1 MSRSS
6 PAPHAGAAA
15 VPRASARLPAAATL
29 AVASATCSLIV
40 LDTNVVAVSLP
51 SIARG
56 FHASFADIE
65 WVVSAYMTA
74 FAACLL
80 PAGGLADRFGRR
92 RMLFAGL
99 ALFCLAS
106 FGCGVAPSA
115 GWLIAA
121 RAVKGGGAALLLT
134 AALAVIAN
142 RFPEG
147 RERARAWAIW
157 GMCMGIATA
166 IAPLVGGAITQ
177 WIGWRWVFL
186 LNLPVCVL
194 LAAGARV
201 AIDESRDPHAKRVD
215 AAGSLLFGAALACAI
230 AALIGAPAHGWLSA
244 ATLGRLALA
253 AALLAAFVG
262 AERWQARPMI
272 DLALFRQPRFVGA
285 VLAMFGYASCAQV
298 MMTFLPL
305 YLQNAFGMSAIDAG
319 LGMLPFAFAMI
330 VGPSLGAAL
339 AARVSSGG
347 VLAGGLALIGAGN
360 LVTAALTAS
369 GDYRLVALGMFV
381 TGCGAGIMNGD
392 TQKAIMACVPA
403 DRTGMASGIS
413 TTTRFTAIVTAVG
426 VLGAV
431 LAASTHARLDA
442 LLGAAPGLRAFADAP
457 FMSSLLAG
465 DLAQALGRV
474 PPSAVGVL
482 AEAAPIAFASGF
494 AAALTASGVLALGVA
509 VVAYKLLAQ
518 PMRDGV

>member
-1 MSRSS
+1 MSQSS
-6 PAPHAGAAA
+6 PAS
-15 VPRASARLPAAATL
+15 RASAAAAPRTGGRLPAAATL
-29 AVASATCSLIV
+29 AVASATCALIV

-56 FHASFADIE
+56 LHASFADIE

-99 ALFCLAS
+99 ALFFVAS
-106 FGCGVAPSA
+106 LGCGIAPSA

-142 RFPEG
+142 RFPDG

-186 LNLPVCVL
+186 LNLPVCLL

-201 AIDESRDPHAKRVD
+201 AIDESNDPQAKRVD

-230 AALIGAPAHGWLSA
+230 AALIGAPSHGWLSA

-285 VLAMFGYASCAQV
+285 VLAMFGYAACAQV

-330 VGPSLGAAL
+330 AGPSLGAAL

-360 LVTAALTAS
+360 LATAALTAS

-392 TQKAIMACVPA
+392 TQKAIMACVPP

-413 TTTRFTAIVTAVG
+413 TTTRFSAIVTAVG

-431 LAASTHARLDA
+431 LAASTHARLDG
-442 LLGAAPGLRAFADAP
+442 LLSATPGLRAFADAS

-474 PPSAVGVL
+474 PPSAAGAL
-482 AEAAPIAFASGF
+482 AQAAPVAFASGF
-494 AAALTASGVLALGVA
+494 ADALTVSGVLALGSA

-518 PMRDGV
+518 PMRGRA

>member
-1 MSRSS
+1 MSDLS
-6 PAPHAGAAA
+6 PAPHTGASAAA
-15 VPRASARLPAAATL
+15 RVGTRLPAAATL

-51 SIARG
+51 SIARS

-80 PAGGLADRFGRR
+80 PAGGLADRFGRK
-92 RMLFAGL
+92 RMLGAGL
-99 ALFCLAS
+99 VLFALAS
-106 FGCGVAPSA
+106 LGCGIAPSA

-121 RAVKGGGAALLLT
+121 RAVKGAGAALLLT

-142 RFPEG
+142 RFPGG

-166 IAPLVGGAITQ
+166 VAPLVGGAITQ

-186 LNLPVCVL
+186 LNLPVCAL
-194 LAAGARV
+194 LAVGARV

-230 AALIGAPAHGWLSA
+230 AALIGAPSHGWLAA

-253 AALLAAFVG
+253 AALLAAFIG

-285 VLAMFGYASCAQV
+285 VLAMFGYAACAQV

-319 LGMLPFAFAMI
+319 LGMLPFAAAMI
-330 VGPSLGAAL
+330 AGPSLGAML
-339 AARVSSGG
+339 AACVSSGG

-360 LVTAALTAS
+360 LATAALTVS

-392 TQKAIMACVPA
+392 TQKAIMACVPPN
-403 DRTGMASGIS
+403 RTGMASGIS
-413 TTTRFTAIVTAVG
+413 TTTRFSAIVTAVG
-426 VLGAV
+426 LLGAV
-431 LAASTHARLDA
+431 LAASTHVQLDRL
-442 LLGAAPGLRAFADAP
+442 LSVAPGLRAFADAS

-465 DLAQALGRV
+465 DLAQALARV
-474 PPSAVGVL
+474 PPSAARTL
-482 AEAAPIAFASGF
+482 AQAAPAAFASGF
-494 AAALTASGVLALGVA
+494 AAALTVSGVLALAAA
-509 VVAYKLLAQ
+509 VVSYKLLAQ
-518 PMRDGV
+518 PIRDA

>member
-1 MSRSS
+1 MSLSS
-6 PAPHAGAAA
+6 PAPATTRAGA
-15 VPRASARLPAAATL
+15 RMPAAATL

-51 SIARG
+51 SIARS

-80 PAGGLADRFGRR
+80 PAGGLADRFGRK
-92 RMLFAGL
+92 RMLGIGL
-99 ALFCLAS
+99 ALFAIAS
-106 FGCGVAPSA
+106 LGCGIAPSA

-121 RAVKGGGAALLLT
+121 RATKGAGAALLLT

-142 RFPEG
+142 RFPDG
-147 RERARAWAIW
+147 RERARAWAVW

-166 IAPLVGGAITQ
+166 VAPLVGGAVTQ

-186 LNLPVCVL
+186 LNLPVCML

-201 AIDESRDPHAKRVD
+201 AIDESRDPQAKRVD
-215 AAGSLLFGAALACAI
+215 FAGSLLFGAALASAI
-230 AALIGAPAHGWLSA
+230 AALIGAPSHGWLSA

-253 AALLAAFVG
+253 AALFAAFVG

-285 VLAMFGYASCAQV
+285 VLAMFGYAACAQV

-330 VGPSLGAAL
+330 AGPSLGAAL
-339 AARVSSGG
+339 GARVSSGG

-360 LVTAALTAS
+360 LATAALTAS
-369 GDYRLVALGMFV
+369 GEYRWVALGMFV

-392 TQKAIMACVPA
+392 TQKAIMACVPPN
-403 DRTGMASGIS
+403 RTGMASGIS
-413 TTTRFTAIVTAVG
+413 TTTRFSAIVTAVG

-431 LAASTHARLDA
+431 LAARTHAQLDRLLEAGSALRGSVDA
-442 LLGAAPGLRAFADAP
+442 R

-465 DLAQALGRV
+465 DLAQALARV
-474 PPSAVGVL
+474 PASAAGAL
-482 AEAAPIAFASGF
+482 AQAAPTAFARGF
-494 AAALTASGVLALGVA
+494 ADTLVVSGVLALGVA
-509 VVAYKLLAQ
+509 GVVYQLLARST
-518 PMRDGV
+518 RDV

>member
-1 MSRSS
+1 MSQSS
-6 PAPHAGAAA
+6 PAPAARRAA
-15 VPRASARLPAAATL
+15 VRLPAAATL

-51 SIARG
+51 SIARS
-56 FHASFADIE
+56 FHASFADVE

-80 PAGGLADRFGRR
+80 PAGGLADRFGRK
-92 RMLFAGL
+92 RMLAAGL
-99 ALFCLAS
+99 AIFFVAS
-106 FGCGVAPSA
+106 LGCGLAPSA

-147 RERARAWAIW
+147 RERTRAWAVW
-157 GMCMGIATA
+157 GMCMGVAT
-166 IAPLVGGAITQ
+166 AITQ

-186 LNLPVCVL
+186 LNLPACAL

-215 AAGSLLFGAALACAI
+215 IVGSLLFGAALACGI
-230 AALIGAPAHGWLSA
+230 AALIDAPSHGWLSPG
-244 ATLGRLALA
+244 TLGRFALG
-253 AALLAAFVG
+253 AALFAGFVA

-272 DLALFRQPRFVGA
+272 DLALFRAPRFVGA
-285 VLAMFGYASCAQV
+285 VLAMFGYAACAQV

-330 VGPSLGAAL
+330 VGPSFGAAL

-360 LVTAALTAS
+360 LLTAALTAS

-392 TQKAIMACVPA
+392 TQKAIMACVPPH
-403 DRTGMASGIS
+403 RTGMASGIS
-413 TTTRFTAIVTAVG
+413 TTTRFSAIVTAVG

-431 LAASTHARLDA
+431 LAARAHAQLDRLV
-442 LLGAAPGLRAFADAP
+442 AATPGLGRVVDAP

-465 DLAQALGRV
+465 DLARALERV
-474 PPSAVGVL
+474 PPQAAKTL
-482 AEAAPIAFASGF
+482 AAAAPAAFASGF
-494 AAALTASGVLALGVA
+494 ADALVLSGALALVGA
-509 VVAYKLLAQ
+509 VVVMKLLAQ
-518 PMRDGV
+518 PMRQG